1 MEIVFGVTKR
11 SILGC
16 LLFNI
21 FLCDLLF
28 ILNSMD
34 IANYVDEKTADATVN
49 DIHRL
54 IASR

>member
-21 FLCDLLF
+21 FRCDLLF

-54 IASR
+54 IAS

>member
-11 SILGC
+11 SILGR

-28 ILNSMD
+28 IANSMD
-34 IANYVDEKTADATVN
+34 IANYVDENTADAMVN
-49 DIHRL
+49 DIQRL
-54 IASR
+54 IAS